1 MLCEDLTG
9 QLQWTAG
16 LHFCLL
22 LDAQGPPP
30 LTRIVDMALSLSSGQ
45 QKAPASRAAL
55 ERGVIPTQ
63 SLTCAPIKPMQKRET
78 PAVQDAG
85 ATSPAPRTP
94 YERHILA
101 NLAMHYPFD
110 RRFGFLLAVG
120 AFGWVFVALRACA
133 LAEAPFTVV
142 PVELRDFGFG
152 VTRGG
157 FGAVFSWI
165 T

>member
-1 MLCEDLTG
+1 MLCEALKG
-9 QLQWTAG
+9 QLQWTGG
-16 LHFCLL
+16 LPFCLL

-55 ERGVIPTQ
+55 ERVVIPTQ
-63 SLTCAPIKPMQKRET
+63 SLHSLTYAAIKPMQKRERT

-85 ATSPAPRTP
+85 ATSPAPRTS
-94 YERHILA
+94 YERHTLA

-152 VTRGG
+152 VTR
-157 FGAVFSWI
+157 
-165 T
+165 